1 MHLRERA
8 VAEAGAARRE
18 VVAGGNGEVAEGGQD
33 LSGRVALDLAAVLVV
48 GEVAAVVDA
57 VFDAPVGA
65 EGGAQGE
72 FAQGVGRAAGD
83 GKDGFLL
90 NLAVG

>member
-33 LSGRVALDLAAVLVV
+33 LSGRVALDLAAVL
-48 GEVAAVVDA
+48 GDMLEL
-57 VFDAPVGA
+57 G
-65 EGGAQGE
+65 
-72 FAQGVGRAAGD
+72 AAGD
-83 GKDGFLL
+83 VEHETIGRYIQQRPVDIVLTFGDLIYSL
-90 NLAVG
+90 